1 MDIEDINVFIGIESV
16 GVFICLCVPLI
27 WKDRYVMTDDV
38 MARVGGRGCGGAV
51 AFVWGVGRFVRADR
65 FGRDRWPV
73 PRFARRAALERGL
86 AAGLTDHPGLRD
98 GRVGSSGA
106 SQHEEAGAA
115 KDR

>member
-1 MDIEDINVFIGIESV
+1 
-16 GVFICLCVPLI
+16 
-27 WKDRYVMTDDV
+27 MTDDV

-86 AAGLTDHPGLRD
+86 AAELPDHLNYERGE
-98 GRVGSSGA
+98 SSPSA
-106 SQHEEAGAA
+106 RPNTRKRECDQ
-115 KDR
+115 DRRPRR